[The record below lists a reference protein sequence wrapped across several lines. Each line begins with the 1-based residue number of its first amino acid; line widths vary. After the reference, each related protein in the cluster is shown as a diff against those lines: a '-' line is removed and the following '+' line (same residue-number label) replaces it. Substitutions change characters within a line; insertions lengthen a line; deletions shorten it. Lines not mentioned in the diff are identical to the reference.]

1 MNTQEKLKQLLAKL
15 TPERLRDIILD
26 IAKTQCAG
34 SRSGVSLPFIL
45 DALAEG
51 FDLGTGAEGWSA
63 QLKLKRA
70 IMATVAL
77 IPGMQYVEGDA

>member
-1 MNTQEKLKQLLAKL
+1 MNCREMLQQIIAKL
-15 TPERLRDIILD
+15 TPERLREIIFD
-26 IAKTQCAG
+26 IAKSQAIG

-45 DALAEG
+45 DALTKG
-51 FDLGTGAEGWSA
+51 LDLGTGAEGWSA

>member
-1 MNTQEKLKQLLAKL
+1 MLQQIIAKL
-15 TPERLRDIILD
+15 TPERLREIIFD
-26 IAKTQCAG
+26 IAKSQAIG

-51 FDLGTGAEGWSA
+51 FDLGTGAEGWRA
-63 QLKLKRA
+63 QLRLRRA

>member
-1 MNTQEKLKQLLAKL
+1 MNEQALDRILAAL
-15 TPERLRDIILD
+15 APERLREMILD
-26 IAKTQCAG
+26 LASQQGPAD
-34 SRSGVSLPFIL
+34 RSGVSLPFIL
-45 DALAEG
+45 NALTEG

>member
-1 MNTQEKLKQLLAKL
+1 MNTQETLKQLLAKL

-26 IAKTQCAG
+26 LASQQGPAD
-34 SRSGVSLPFIL
+34 RSGVSMPFIL
-45 DALAEG
+45 NALTEG
-51 FDLGTGAEGWSA
+51 FDLGTGAEGWSN

-70 IMATVAL
+70 IMATVGL

>member
-1 MNTQEKLKQLLAKL
+1 MNEQALDRILAAL
-15 TPERLRDIILD
+15 APERLREMILD
-26 IAKTQCAG
+26 LASQQGPAD
-34 SRSGVSLPFIL
+34 RSGVSLPFIL
-45 DALAEG
+45 DALTEG
-51 FDLGTGAEGWSA
+51 FDLGTGAEGWST